1 MQRRRGIMW
10 YIVAH
15 EVPELALE
23 VDRRAV
29 AFDNKDTE
37 LKKCYGALLC
47 IYQCTVLHKVSSEVT
62 PVFRTQ
68 LFYPNILETPFLL
81 KKPNTASK

>member
-37 LKKCYGALLC
+37 LKKNHWSV
-47 IYQCTVLHKVSSEVT
+47 TVYLPVHRITPSKV
-62 PVFRTQ
+62 
-68 LFYPNILETPFLL
+68 
-81 KKPNTASK
+81 

>member
-1 MQRRRGIMW
+1 MG

-47 IYQCTVLHKVSSEVT
+47 IYQCTVLHKGLKSLLFFDPTSLSQSS
-62 PVFRTQ
+62 
-68 LFYPNILETPFLL
+68 
-81 KKPNTASK
+81 